1 MLLRRRHDGGKGF
14 KPLCIY
20 DTAAGKLSPHQHTY
34 WADFYN
40 ENRRDPTNIE
50 PAPWVKAR
58 LGDLAWK

>member
-1 MLLRRRHDGGKGF
+1 M
-14 KPLCIY
+14 IY
-20 DTAAGKLSPHQHTY
+20 DTAEKKLSPHQSTY
-34 WADFYN
+34 WADFYQ